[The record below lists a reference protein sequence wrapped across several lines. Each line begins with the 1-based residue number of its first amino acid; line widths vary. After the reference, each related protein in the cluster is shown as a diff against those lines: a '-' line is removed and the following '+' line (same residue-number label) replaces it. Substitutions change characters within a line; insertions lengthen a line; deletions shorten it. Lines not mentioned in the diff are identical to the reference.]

1 MLKLLGVTIVSAAVA
16 LCGFSYYMKLVYRKR
31 YVEGLLKLSETSV
44 HAMRGKGLD
53 IFSILEKNA
62 FDELKFL
69 KRITKSNITNR
80 NEIADVLRSE
90 SINSLDID
98 LIVAFLQG
106 LGSSDIK
113 GQENHCGYYSVCFR
127 QLLQDVD
134 GIVREKGRLVRTLSI
149 LAALA
154 LFIILI

>member
-1 MLKLLGVTIVSAAVA
+1 MLKLLGVTIVSATVA

-44 HAMRGKGLD
+44 QVMRGKGLD
-53 IFSILEKNA
+53 VFSILEQNA
-62 FDELKFL
+62 FYELKFL
-69 KRITKSNITNR
+69 KRITKSNIINR
-80 NEIADVLRSE
+80 NEMADVLRSE
-90 SINSLDID
+90 NVDNSDID

-134 GIVREKGRLVRTLSI
+134 SIVREKGRLVRTLSI

-154 LFIILI
+154 LFIIFI